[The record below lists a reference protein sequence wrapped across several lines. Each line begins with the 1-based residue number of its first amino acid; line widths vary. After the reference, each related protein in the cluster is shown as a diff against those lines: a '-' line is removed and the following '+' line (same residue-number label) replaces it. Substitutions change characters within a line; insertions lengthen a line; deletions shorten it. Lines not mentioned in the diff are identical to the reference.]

1 MPDDHPARS
10 HPAPGAAS
18 PALGPPRRQWLGWG
32 LALGAIAGCLL
43 CLDGHDL
50 LATVCRLRA
59 YDIAVVLALV
69 TGDRVL
75 MALKWRLLLGLG
87 GAHLPALAVI
97 RIYYQGWLV
106 GAVLPSH
113 LGGDLLRAHLV
124 ARRTGVGSPVFAS
137 LVMEK
142 LIGLVS
148 AVNGAIV
155 GGVIV
160 AWSLDAAHGALW
172 LGLGALAALACNG
185 LVLASLH
192 GGVHA
197 WALGRLARARQS
209 WSLGRLH
216 RGYAAYAGFSR
227 HPKTLLATFG
237 LTGLEHGLQLLILF
251 TIATSLGIALE
262 PVRFVAAAALQML
275 MVRLPIAPDGW
286 GTGELAAL
294 AMFGLVGIDAA
305 AAFTLSVV
313 SHVLGLVAALLG
325 VVVLGCPRA
334 WRHWAREH

>member
-1 MPDDHPARS
+1 MPDDRPELSTTALGS
-10 HPAPGAAS
+10 GT
-18 PALGPPRRQWLGWG
+18 PALGHPRRPWLGWS
-32 LALGAIAGCLL
+32 LTLGALAGCLL
-43 CLDGHDL
+43 VLDVHDM
-50 LATVCRLRA
+50 LATVRRMRA
-59 YDIAVVLALV
+59 HEIAFVLALV

-75 MALKWRLLLGLG
+75 MALKWRLLLGIG

-97 RIYYQGWLV
+97 RIYYQGWLM

-124 ARRTGVGSPVFAS
+124 ARRTGVGPPAFAS

-142 LIGLVS
+142 LLGLVS
-148 AVNGAIV
+148 AVNGAIA

-160 AWSLDAAHGALW
+160 AWSLAPEHGALW
-172 LGLGALAALACNG
+172 ISLGALAALACNG

-192 GGVHA
+192 GIVHDV
-197 WALGRLARARQS
+197 ALGRLARARQTRVI
-209 WSLGRLH
+209 GMLH
-216 RGYAAYAGFSR
+216 RCYAAYAGFSR

-237 LTGLEHGLQLLILF
+237 LTGLEHGLQLLILC
-251 TIATSLGIALE
+251 TIATGLGIVIE
-262 PVRFVAAAALQML
+262 PVLFVAAAALQML

-286 GTGELAAL
+286 GTGELAAVAL
-294 AMFGLVGIDAA
+294 FGLIGISAA

-334 WRHWAREH
+334 WRRW